1 MPTAVIRL
9 SIALIALAICTASLA
24 QDTFSTLEERMT
36 GEEYMETGLHK
47 LNEEELAA
55 LNEWIRE
62 RSLTEEEARELNQ
75 SRAAGNGDNT
85 TAAATDRRGLP
96 DSDDD
101 DERPIKSRIVGTF
114 EGWDGDTVFELE
126 NGMVWEQAENGTHYV
141 PPMESPEVEIRPGF
155 MGTWQ
160 LIVEGQNRR
169 LKVKRIE

>member
-1 MPTAVIRL
+1 MPIAVIRL
-9 SIALIALAICTASLA
+9 SIALIALAFCAASPA

-75 SRAAGNGDNT
+75 RRAAGGDDAS
-85 TAAATDRRGLP
+85 AAATDRRGLP

-101 DERPIKSRIVGTF
+101 DERPIKSRIVGTY

-126 NGMVWEQAENGTHYV
+126 NGMVWEQAESGTYHV
-141 PPMESPEVEIRPGF
+141 APKESPAVEIRPGMF
-155 MGTWQ
+155 GSWQ
-160 LIVEGQNRR
+160 MIVEGQNRR
-169 LKVKRIE
+169 LKVERIK